1 MERADIGLIGVGTM
15 GSALALNIADKGYDL
30 AIWNLKMLSV
40 DALIESAGNL
50 ALRLHKC
57 DNIAN
62 LVNALPTPRVI
73 ILLVPAGQ
81 AVDDSIDGLLP
92 HLSQGDTIIDG
103 GNSDFRDT
111 IERTNRLEKLG
122 FSYLGVGVSGGEEGA
137 RWGPSLMAGGTRG
150 SYESVEPIL
159 TSIAAKYGDDPCVA
173 YLGSDGAGHF
183 VRLYTMESNTLIC
196 R

>member
-40 DALIESAGNL
+40 DVLIESAGNL

-62 LVNALPTPRVI
+62 LVNALRTPRVI
-73 ILLVPAGQ
+73 ILLVPAGH

-92 HLSQGDTIIDG
+92 HLSHGC
-103 GNSDFRDT
+103 
-111 IERTNRLEKLG
+111 L
-122 FSYLGVGVSGGEEGA
+122 
-137 RWGPSLMAGGTRG
+137 
-150 SYESVEPIL
+150 
-159 TSIAAKYGDDPCVA
+159 
-173 YLGSDGAGHF
+173 
-183 VRLYTMESNTLIC
+183 LYTSPSP
-196 R
+196 RD